1 MDTRIDVVMAYGAKR
16 DLQYISMADCAEMKK
31 HINKENR

>member
-1 MDTRIDVVMAYGAKR
+1 MVMAYDAKR

-31 HINKENR
+31 HINKDNG